1 MLNAHFP
8 GRGLLRAAML
18 IPWAIPTIVSAQMW
32 AWMLNDQFGIINDDP
47 A

>member
-1 MLNAHFP
+1 MVALMLNAEFQ
-8 GRGLLRAAML
+8 GRALLRAAML

-32 AWMLNDQFGIINDDP
+32 GWMFMTSS